1 MRTSARTSGCWPRST
16 SIWTTYCRR
25 SSRGPRS
32 TASSD
37 PRSRASASAAG
48 GGGAPGGA
56 ELGVGSRVPGPL
68 RSPGRPC
75 AGRVAA
81 SSRHLV
87 RRRDRARLQHDPRR
101 ERRPATGRQGRR
113 TGRSDGSDPPPNQ
126 PAAAAFRPVPRLLER
141 HRAGRPPH
149 RGRLP
154 VSDQVTAEFIAAT
167 LVRWLG
173 LLALATLVGSGVLET
188 VVLPRGRPELVA
200 VRRRLGRGDAIAVLA
215 LLVATA
221 GELLMRTRTMSGADF
236 AQAVAAVPLVLERTH
251 FGTSWVLP
259 ARAAGLP
266 PAPVPAPS
274 RPARVPAPRPRAGRP
289 PTLR

>member
-16 SIWTTYCRR
+16 SIWTTSCRG
-25 SSRGPRS
+25 SSRGRCS
-32 TASSD
+32 TAFSD
-37 PRSRASASAAG
+37 PRSRANASPAG

-81 SSRHLV
+81 SSPHLV

-149 RGRLP
+149 RGGLP
-154 VSDQVTAEFIAAT
+154 VSDQVTAEFLAAT

-221 GELLMRTRTMSGADF
+221 GG
-236 AQAVAAVPLVLERTH
+236 VPL
-251 FGTSWVLP
+251 G
-259 ARAAGLP
+259 ARSRGGGRFSHGGGAG
-266 PAPVPAPS
+266 
-274 RPARVPAPRPRAGRP
+274 PRG
-289 PTLR
+289 

>member
-1 MRTSARTSGCWPRST
+1 MSSESST
-16 SIWTTYCRR
+16 RR
-25 SSRGPRS
+25 SLSGRRS
-32 TASSD
+32 TAFSD
-37 PRSRASASAAG
+37 PRSRANASPAG

-68 RSPGRPC
+68 RAPGRPC

-81 SSRHLV
+81 SSPHLV

-113 TGRSDGSDPPPNQ
+113 AGRSDGSDPPPSQ

-154 VSDQVTAEFIAAT
+154 VSDQVTAEFLAAT

-221 GELLMRTRTMSGADF
+221 GELLVRTRTMSGADF
-236 AQAVAAVPLVLERTH
+236 AQAGAAGPLVLERTH
-251 FGTSWVLP
+251 FGTIWIVRSVAVVLLLALLP
-259 ARAAGLP
+259 ARSP
-266 PAPVPAPS
+266 PARGVAPL
-274 RPARVPAPRPRAGRP
+274 PRGRGP
-289 PTLR
+289 PTLGLTRPPGGLG